1 MAESK
6 PIKSANL
13 AAKLRGWINNAL
25 DGTHDHYACFLP
37 EHSGSFSSAIL
48 RLFFTGITVDKNQID
63 IVKNIPDDA
72 IIVYTTKYKSN
83 FDYLFYYT
91 RYRLSGLPF
100 PDIGFDYNIF
110 IWQKISRL
118 FKILLAHLDFFMQN
132 FSSPNPYKRGYFK
145 KKLLAGH
152 AGFLSLVEKGGFYR
166 RFVKAKTDP
175 IEYLI
180 EMQKTVDR
188 PIFLVPQLMFF
199 SKKPNRSHPGLI
211 DILFGTEDRPGKT
224 RRMLALFK
232 YPGKVFV
239 ETADPLNLQ
248 QFLELE
254 DIREQSTERQT
265 GALRHKLLV
274 QINRHRQ
281 SITGPVLKSR
291 EELKESI
298 LTHERFQEFM
308 DKYSKSRNIQIPEI
322 RKRADAY
329 LEEIAAK
336 YNIGMLRIFS
346 ALVGW
351 IIHVMFDGVTINHD
365 GLNRVKAMYQKGPLI
380 LIPCH
385 KSHID
390 YLILSYLLYH
400 NNMPCPHI
408 AAGKNLS
415 FWPLGPL
422 FRSGGA
428 FFIRRTFGG
437 AVLYSKVFT
446 EYLYKLLEEGFNIEF
461 FIEGGRSRTGKLIL
475 PKLGLLSILLDAY
488 KNKVCN
494 DLIFAPI
501 YIGYDRILEESAYL
515 HELEGGQK
523 EPESFWQIIKARKF
537 LKKRY
542 GKIYIQFHD
551 PISLNAL
558 FSQNGTSIEDMS
570 AKDKNAF
577 CRNLGHRVIN
587 SINKST
593 VVTPHGVVA
602 SALLNFNKNRFS
614 YSKLRSQV
622 DTYIKYLNSQDALL
636 ADTLVI
642 DQDHA
647 IWNAF
652 NAYVQR
658 KFIEPVSKNKDNTNG
673 DAEYFINTGK
683 RPALEYYK
691 NNCISFFIP
700 AAFTALE
707 ILNKDAF
714 QFSVSDLRNGYALL
728 QELFKNEFAYDIE
741 LAPEHYVLNIIRAFT
756 DDAII
761 MPHKTLPDTYN
772 LTSAGFRKIKQY
784 SSFLR
789 TYFES
794 YLIVLNF
801 FKQNPNTS
809 KNIKDRMKK
818 IEAMGNRMY
827 KRNEIERQEALSK
840 VTYENAAD
848 FFISRGVKGP
858 DDMDKIELYDK
869 TIKRYLSILQ
879 Q

>member
-6 PIKSANL
+6 PIKSAKL
-13 AAKLRGWINNAL
+13 ASKLRQWINRAL
-25 DGTHDHYACFLP
+25 DGTHDHYSCFFP
-37 EHSGSFSSAIL
+37 ANSGSLSSAIL
-48 RLFFTGITVDKNQID
+48 RLFFSGITVDQNQTD
-63 IVKNIPDDA
+63 IVKNIQNDA
-72 IIVYTTKYKSN
+72 IVVYTTKYKSK
-83 FDYLFYYT
+83 FDFLFYYT
-91 RYRLSGLPF
+91 RYRLSGLPY
-100 PDIGFDYNIF
+100 PEIGFDYKIF
-110 IWQKISRL
+110 FWQNLSRL
-118 FKILLAHLDFFMQN
+118 FKILLAHSDFFIQS
-132 FSSPNPYKRGYFK
+132 FSFPDPYKSEYFK
-145 KKLLAGH
+145 KEMLTGH
-152 AGFLSLVEKGGFYR
+152 AGFLSLIEKGGFYR

-175 IEYLI
+175 IRYLI
-180 EMQKTVDR
+180 KMQKTINR

-199 SKKPNRSHPGLI
+199 SKKPNRSHSNLI
-211 DILFGTEDRPGKT
+211 DILFGTEDKPGKA
-224 RRMLALFK
+224 RRIVALFK
-232 YPGKVFV
+232 NPGKVFV
-239 ETADPLNLQ
+239 ETSEPVNLKQ
-248 QFLELE
+248 YLEHE
-254 DIREQSTERQT
+254 DIREQSIEQQT
-265 GALRHKLLV
+265 GTLRRKLLA
-274 QINRHRQ
+274 QMNRHRQ
-281 SITGPVLKSR
+281 SITGPVLQSR

-298 LTHERFQEFM
+298 LTNSRFQEFM
-308 DKYSKSRNIQIPEI
+308 DKYSKSRDIPIPEI

-329 LEEIAAK
+329 LEEIAAN
-336 YNIGMLRIFS
+336 YSNGMLKIFS

-351 IIHVMFDGVTINHD
+351 ILRIMFDGVIINHD
-365 GLNRVKAMYQKGPLI
+365 GLKRVKAMYQKGPLI

-390 YLILSYLLYH
+390 YLILSYLLFH

-446 EYLYKLLEEGFNIEF
+446 EYIYKLLQEGFNIEF

-488 KNKVCN
+488 KNKVCE
-494 DLIFAPI
+494 DMIFAPI
-501 YIGYDRILEESAYL
+501 YIGYDRVLEESAYL

-523 EPESFWQIIKARKF
+523 APENLWQVIKARKF
-537 LKKRY
+537 LKKKY
-542 GKIYIQFHD
+542 GKIYIQFHE
-551 PISLNAL
+551 PISLNIL
-558 FSQNGTSIEDMS
+558 LSQNGTSIDNMTS
-570 AKDKNAF
+570 KDKNAF

-593 VVTPHGVVA
+593 VVTPHGLVA
-602 SALLNFNKNRFS
+602 CALLNYNKKKFS
-614 YSKLRSQV
+614 YSHLRSHV
-622 DTYIKYLNSQDALL
+622 DTYIKYLNTQDAVL

-658 KFIEPVSKNKDNTNG
+658 KFIDPVSKEKDNTNG
-673 DAEYFINTGK
+673 DAEYFINAGK

-714 QFSVSDLRNGYALL
+714 QFSASGLQTGYAFL
-728 QELFKNEFAYDIE
+728 QELFKNDFAYDIE
-741 LAPEHYVLNIIRAFT
+741 LTPEHYVRNSIKAFT

-772 LTSAGFRKIKQY
+772 ITSAGFRKIKQY

-801 FKQNPNTS
+801 FKQNWNTS
-809 KNIKDRMKK
+809 KDVKDRMKK
-818 IEAMGNRMY
+818 IEAMGNRLY
-827 KRNEIERQEALSK
+827 KRKTVERKEALSK

-848 FFISRGVKGP
+848 FFISRGVKGS
-858 DDMDKIELYDK
+858 DDIDKIALYNK
-869 TIKRYLSILQ
+869 AINRYLSLLQ
-879 Q
+879 